1 MRIGLFGGSFNPIHF
16 GHLRAAEE
24 VREALNLD
32 LVYFIPA
39 AMPPHKPEGKLAP
52 ADHRLQMVR
61 VATKGNRHFMVADI
75 EVRRAGRSFTI
86 DTVQYFRSTMRGQ
99 PEMFLMMGADQ
110 FAEFDTWKDCEELT
124 RLCNIVVHTRL
135 RAGEEP
141 WGHDAEAT
149 MPQASLAMA
158 NRFGYIKRD
167 KLYVNTSDHTLDFI
181 ATMYF
186 PISAT
191 LIRRKVAAHESILY
205 LLPYDV
211 SDYIQRHGLY

>member
-39 AMPPHKPEGKLAP
+39 AVPPHKPEGKLAA

-124 RLCNIVVHTRL
+124 RLCHMVVHTRMQTGDGS
-135 RAGEEP
+135 REP
-141 WGHDAEAT
+141 EAEAT
-149 MPQASLAMA
+149 VSQASLAMA
-158 NRFGYIKRD
+158 NRFGYVKRD
-167 KLYVNTSDHTLDFI
+167 KQYVNTSDHTLDFL
-181 ATMYF
+181 ATTYF

-191 LIRRKVAAHESILY
+191 LIRRKVATHESILY

>member
-1 MRIGLFGGSFNPIHF
+1 MRIGLYGGSFNPIHF

-39 AMPPHKPEGKLAP
+39 ATPPHKLEGKLAP

-75 EVRRAGRSFTI
+75 EIRRAGRSFTI

-110 FAEFDTWKDCEELT
+110 FAEFETWKDCDELT
-124 RLCNIVVHTRL
+124 RLCNIAVHTRL
-135 RAGEEP
+135 GEGELQK
-141 WGHDAEAT
+141 
-149 MPQASLAMA
+149 MPREDEMASQVSLATV
-158 NRFGYIKRD
+158 NRFGYTKND
-167 KLYVNTSDHTLDFI
+167 KYYVNPSDHTLNFI
-181 ATMYF
+181 PTTFF
-186 PISAT
+186 PISAS
-191 LIRRKVAAHESILY
+191 LIRRKLASRESILY

>member
-1 MRIGLFGGSFNPIHF
+1 MRIGLYGGSFNPIHF

-39 AMPPHKPEGKLAP
+39 ATPPHKLEVKLAP

-61 VATKGNRHFMVADI
+61 AATKGNRHFMVADI
-75 EVRRAGRSFTI
+75 EIRRAGRSFTI

-99 PEMFLMMGADQ
+99 PEMFLMMGGDQ
-110 FAEFDTWKDCEELT
+110 FAEFETWKDCDELT
-124 RLCNIVVHTRL
+124 RLCNIAVHTRL
-135 RAGEEP
+135 GEGETKKAADEEESP
-141 WGHDAEAT
+141 AF
-149 MPQASLAMA
+149 LAA
-158 NRFGYIKRD
+158 VNRFGYSKHE
-167 KLYVNTSDHTLDFI
+167 KSLVNSSDHTLTFI
-181 ATMYF
+181 PTTIF
-186 PISAT
+186 PISAS
-191 LIRRKVAAHESILY
+191 LIRRKLAARESILY

>member
-1 MRIGLFGGSFNPIHF
+1 MMRIGLFGGSFNPIHF

-24 VREALNLD
+24 VREAMGLD
-32 LVYFIPA
+32 LLYFIPA
-39 AMPPHKPEGKLAP
+39 ANPPHKLESKLAP

-61 VATKGNRHFMVADI
+61 IATKGNRHFMVADI
-75 EVRRAGRSFTI
+75 EIRRAGRSFTI

-110 FAEFDTWKDCEELT
+110 FAEFETWKDCDELT

-135 RAGEEP
+135 GEGEEHYR
-141 WGHDAEAT
+141 GIEEG
-149 MPQASLAMA
+149 MPKVSLASL
-158 NRFGYIKRD
+158 NRFGYSKHD
-167 KLYVNTSDHTLDFI
+167 KQYVNPSDHTLSFI
-181 ATMYF
+181 PTTF
-186 PISAT
+186 LPISAT
-191 LIRRKVAAHESILY
+191 LIRRKLAARESILY